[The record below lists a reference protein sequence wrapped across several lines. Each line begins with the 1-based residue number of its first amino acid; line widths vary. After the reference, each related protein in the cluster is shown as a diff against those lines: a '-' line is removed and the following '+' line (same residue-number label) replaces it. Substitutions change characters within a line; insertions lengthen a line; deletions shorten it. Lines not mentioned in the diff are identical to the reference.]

1 MAEEF
6 DGPNHLASQKTLNNL
21 TNKFNGRTPI
31 RIHFLDNSSKM
42 FLVEDRTTVKDLIH
56 QCLQKIGVLLQ
67 IDDSTSTAAILPY
80 FSLFECLNGSTIEN
94 DAALNLSAIVVD
106 VIRSWG
112 SKNPDAKLLFLIHL
126 YMPCLWGYQYRDV
139 VAFKI
144 SKPKSML
151 TLETYFDEAG
161 EHLLDPTLLHLQFI
175 QAVYQVISG
184 RYPTTADQAI
194 ELGAIH
200 FLHKFGEYKPST
212 HVPGFLGNRIVE
224 FIPIKHLK
232 SSSSASGR
240 SLEDW
245 ERTLL
250 EKVLSYATEAAAIT
264 DEGGTSYFQRSG
276 FTISPQRKYMELVY
290 SMPAYG

>member
-1 MAEEF
+1 MDELLVSDLYF
-6 DGPNHLASQKTLNNL
+6 SILCDVDITYILNIHYVHAFFINL
-21 TNKFNGRTPI
+21 V

-139 VAFKI
+139 V
-144 SKPKSML
+144 
-151 TLETYFDEAG
+151 
-161 EHLLDPTLLHLQFI
+161 
-175 QAVYQVISG
+175 
-184 RYPTTADQAI
+184 
-194 ELGAIH
+194 
-200 FLHKFGEYKPST
+200 
-212 HVPGFLGNRIVE
+212 
-224 FIPIKHLK
+224 
-232 SSSSASGR
+232 
-240 SLEDW
+240 
-245 ERTLL
+245 
-250 EKVLSYATEAAAIT
+250 
-264 DEGGTSYFQRSG
+264 
-276 FTISPQRKYMELVY
+276 
-290 SMPAYG
+290 